1 LPDLSKHF
9 ETLDIT
15 PDLFLIDWM
24 LTLYSKLL
32 DLELVSRIW
41 DNFLLDGEIFAI
53 KVAIG
58 LLMYLE
64 KDLMNQSYN
73 RIIKL
78 LRGPNVQNNIHS
90 SLYPMIDTP
99 TSKKEISSSDNDT
112 YHLFEIDELQL
123 FRFID
128 DIEIDKNEYYSD
140 LKMQKWSYQKSKILT
155 GVFK

>member
-1 LPDLSKHF
+1 
-9 ETLDIT
+9 
-15 PDLFLIDWM
+15 M
-24 LTLYSKLL
+24 
-32 DLELVSRIW
+32 SRIW
-41 DNFLLDGEIFAI
+41 DNFLLDGEIYAI
-53 KVAIG
+53 KVALG

-112 YHLFEIDELQL
+112 YHLFEIDE
-123 FRFID
+123 
-128 DIEIDKNEYYSD
+128 
-140 LKMQKWSYQKSKILT
+140 
-155 GVFK
+155 